1 MARRR
6 WSPEVYVKRRKF
18 LNKYRFEV
26 IGGALVYL
34 ITNQIIHGHVKILD
48 GDTIAWHGLIAT
60 VIFVIFI
67 SFYKGNITIK

>member
-1 MARRR
+1 MTKRRR
-6 WSPEVYVKRRKF
+6 SPEVYAKRREF
-18 LNKYRFEV
+18 FNKYRFEV
-26 IGGALVYL
+26 IGGTLGYL

-48 GDTIAWHGLIAT
+48 GDTIAWHGLITT

>member
-6 WSPEVYVKRRKF
+6 RSPEVYAKRREF

-26 IGGALVYL
+26 ICGTLVYL

-48 GDTIAWHGLIAT
+48 DDTIAWHGLIAT

-67 SFYKGNITIK
+67 SFYRGNITIK